1 MMRVVMM
8 MYYGDEFFCCMF
20 LMMQGDVWRVC
31 KMMHD
36 MVQWDLSNGVPVAK
50 IEN

>member
-1 MMRVVMM
+1 
-8 MYYGDEFFCCMF
+8 
-20 LMMQGDVWRVC
+20 MMQDVWRVC

-50 IEN
+50 IENLKIQLRLIEIKL